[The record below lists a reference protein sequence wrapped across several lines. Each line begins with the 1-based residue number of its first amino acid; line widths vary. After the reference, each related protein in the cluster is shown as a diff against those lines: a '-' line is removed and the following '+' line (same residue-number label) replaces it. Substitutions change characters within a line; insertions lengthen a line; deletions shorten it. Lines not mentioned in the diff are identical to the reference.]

1 MRSRLQATPTA
12 AVISGILFAGNLI
25 MKEPSEKPRL
35 WERFY
40 NYFPTLERGERKELV
55 ERIAVGADG
64 GVDFI
69 VMMLL
74 ASTLASLGLLEG
86 STAVVIG
93 AMLVAP
99 LMGPLLAAGF
109 ALAQGNLQLF
119 RNGLAVCGLGIVI
132 GLGASLFFG
141 ALNPGFEPSMEIEAR
156 GDPDVLDLVIALAS
170 GMVAAYAMG
179 RPNVAGTLAGVAI
192 AAALLP
198 PLAVIGLGLTN
209 DRVFVAGN
217 AAILFATNLVA
228 IILGASLVFR
238 LLGLH
243 RTGGSSAGAPRWVR
257 RATLTLALLAV
268 VLAMP
273 LLINVLEKSRSGQMR
288 PATYPVSAE
297 VRSAVRRYLE
307 QHPSLHMIEVARQS
321 IAPESGI
328 TVVLTTTDVLQT
340 GIKDELIQVI
350 RAARGNANAIVRVFI
365 LLEAPVTPVPAVP

>member
-1 MRSRLQATPTA
+1 
-12 AVISGILFAGNLI
+12 
-25 MKEPSEKPRL
+25 MKEPPEKPCLRD
-35 WERFY
+35 RFY
-40 NYFPTLERGERKELV
+40 DLFPTLERVERKQLV
-55 ERIAVGADG
+55 ERITVGAGG

-69 VMMLL
+69 MMMLL

-99 LMGPLLAAGF
+99 LMGPLVAAGF
-109 ALAQGNLQLF
+109 ALTQGNLRLF
-119 RNGLAVCGLGIVI
+119 RDAFAVCGLGIII

-156 GDPDVLDLVIALAS
+156 GDPDVLDLIIALAS

-198 PLAVIGLGLTN
+198 PLAVIGIGLTN
-209 DRVFVAGN
+209 DRLFVAGN

-243 RTGGSSAGAPRWVR
+243 VAIGSAADAPRWVR
-257 RATLTLALLAV
+257 RVTLTLALLAV
-268 VLAMP
+268 ILATP

-288 PATYPVSAE
+288 PATYPVSVD
-297 VRSAVRRYLE
+297 VRRAVRRYLE
-307 QHPSLHMIEVARQS
+307 GHPSLRMIEIARQS
-321 IAPESGI
+321 IAPEAGI
-328 TVVLTTTDVLQT
+328 TVVLTTAETLQV
-340 GIKDELIQVI
+340 GIKDELKQVI
-350 RAARGNANAIVRVFI
+350 RSARGNANAIVRVFI
-365 LLEAPVTPVPAVP
+365 LLEAPEILQPEKP

>member
-1 MRSRLQATPTA
+1 MNNPA
-12 AVISGILFAGNLI
+12 
-25 MKEPSEKPRL
+25 EKPCLR
-35 WERFY
+35 ERFY
-40 NYFPTLERGERKELV
+40 NLFPTLERGERKQLV

-69 VMMLL
+69 MMMLL

-109 ALAQGNLQLF
+109 ALTQGNLRLF
-119 RNGLAVCGLGIVI
+119 RDAIAVCGLGIII

-179 RPNVAGTLAGVAI
+179 RPNVAGTMAGVAI

-198 PLAVIGLGLTN
+198 PLAVIGIGLTN
-209 DRVFVAGN
+209 DRMFVAGN
-217 AAILFATNLVA
+217 ATILFATNLVA

-243 RTGGSSAGAPRWVR
+243 RSGSSPAGAAPRWVG
-257 RATLTLALLAV
+257 AAGHVDTGAV
-268 VLAMP
+268 G
-273 LLINVLEKSRSGQMR
+273 SDS
-288 PATYPVSAE
+288 
-297 VRSAVRRYLE
+297 VR
-307 QHPSLHMIEVARQS
+307 
-321 IAPESGI
+321 
-328 TVVLTTTDVLQT
+328 
-340 GIKDELIQVI
+340 
-350 RAARGNANAIVRVFI
+350 
-365 LLEAPVTPVPAVP
+365 TPVDQCTGEEPQWPDATGELPGVR

>member
-1 MRSRLQATPTA
+1 M
-12 AVISGILFAGNLI
+12 N
-25 MKEPSEKPRL
+25 EPSEKPRL
-35 WERFY
+35 RERIY
-40 NYFPTLERGERKELV
+40 DLFPTLERDERKQLV

-64 GVDFI
+64 GVDFV

-74 ASTLASLGLLEG
+74 AATLASLGLLEG
-86 STAVVIG
+86 STAVIIG

-109 ALAQGNLQLF
+109 ALAQGNLRLF
-119 RNGLAVCGLGIVI
+119 RDALAVCGLGIVI

-156 GDPDVLDLVIALAS
+156 GDPDVLDLIIALAS

-198 PLAVIGLGLTN
+198 PLAVIGIGLTN
-209 DRVFVAGN
+209 DSLFVAGN

-243 RTGGSSAGAPRWVR
+243 KSGSSPSGEAPRWVR
-257 RATLTLALLAV
+257 RATLTLALLTV
-268 VLAMP
+268 ILSMP

-297 VRSAVRRYLE
+297 VRRATRHYLE
-307 QHPSLHMIEVARQS
+307 DHPSLRLIEMARQS

-328 TVVLTTTDVLQT
+328 TLVLSTAVGLRA
-340 GIKDELIQVI
+340 GIREELAQVI
-350 RAARGNANAIVRVFI
+350 RKARGDENTIVRVFI
-365 LLEAPVTPVPAVP
+365 LEEAADAAPEAP

>member
-1 MRSRLQATPTA
+1 MEQPTE
-12 AVISGILFAGNLI
+12 N
-25 MKEPSEKPRL
+25 PSLR
-35 WERFY
+35 ERFY
-40 NYFPTLERGERKELV
+40 NYFPTLERGERKELA
-55 ERIAVGADG
+55 ERIAIGADG

-109 ALAQGNLQLF
+109 ALTQGNLRLF
-119 RNGLAVCGLGIVI
+119 RDALAVCGLGIII
-132 GLGASLFFG
+132 GLGASLFIG
-141 ALNPGFEPSMEIEAR
+141 VLNPGFEPSMEIEAR

-170 GMVAAYAMG
+170 GMVAAYAKG

-198 PLAVIGLGLTN
+198 PLAVIGIGLTN
-209 DRVFVAGN
+209 DRLFVAGN

-243 RTGGSSAGAPRWVR
+243 VGISGTAGAPRWVR
-257 RATLTLALLAV
+257 RVMLSLGLLAV
-268 VLAMP
+268 ILATP

-288 PATYPVSAE
+288 PANYPVAAG
-297 VRSAVRRYLE
+297 VRKAVREYLAN
-307 QHPSLHMIEVARQS
+307 HPSLRMIEIARQS
-321 IAPESGI
+321 IAPEAGI
-328 TVVLTTTDVLQT
+328 TVVLTTRDTLPV
-340 GIKDELIQVI
+340 GIPDELTRLI
-350 RAARGNANAIVRVFI
+350 RAARGNANAVVRVFI
-365 LLEAPVTPVPAVP
+365 LQEAPVTAVPAAP